1 VYQDELRRR
10 CAPPKRRWSKIPAF
24 AGTVAPLPQAGGLRP
39 PVHHSGVSL
48 NSVPLGRLPTM
59 KLAFL
64 AAMALLCVGCAI
76 TREEAV
82 SIATR
87 EVTRRNLPLPKG
99 YVTAV
104 TPSQNIVEFE
114 PTRPIWEVTFSL
126 PGAKK
131 PLYDVTIDQY
141 NRAIETFLDYRY
153 LSR

>member
-1 VYQDELRRR
+1 
-10 CAPPKRRWSKIPAF
+10 
-24 AGTVAPLPQAGGLRP
+24 
-39 PVHHSGVSL
+39 
-48 NSVPLGRLPTM
+48 M

-64 AAMALLCVGCAI
+64 AAMALLCVGCSI